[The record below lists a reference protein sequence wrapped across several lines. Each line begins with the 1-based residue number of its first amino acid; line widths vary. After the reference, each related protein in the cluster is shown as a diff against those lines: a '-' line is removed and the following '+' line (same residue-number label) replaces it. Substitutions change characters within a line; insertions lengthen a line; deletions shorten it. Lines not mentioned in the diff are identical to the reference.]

1 MCRSKVEH
9 WLLSAMDMYPGVH
22 PADRTFGIDR
32 PDHTE
37 VPLTSELE
45 LSLFRF
51 EGTAISHPPRMS
63 ASSTSPHFDLRV
75 AVHRQASSAS

>member
-1 MCRSKVEH
+1 
-9 WLLSAMDMYPGVH
+9 MDMYPGVH